1 MLRSKTVKK
10 VLDEEGSL
18 TAVREELSAK
28 MDKVEKFIKKCLKII
43 RAILESGAV
52 VTILR
57 YVLFPT

>member
-28 MDKVEKFIKKCLKII
+28 MDKVEKFIKKCLKI